1 MGCACPKSDVFSAGV
16 VMHVL
21 MTNRFPFSPAM
32 FDDEA
37 SDNYVGSPKMTE
49 INGKLHKHQI
59 RFGREWNKFPDAR
72 DLCEAML
79 EVDVQKR
86 PDLCFFLIFL
96 LMLTNF
102 WQILRGSFSAVS
114 KPKFASKC

>member
-1 MGCACPKSDVFSAGV
+1 
-16 VMHVL
+16 MHVL

-86 PDLCFFLIFL
+86 PD
-96 LMLTNF
+96 THKA
-102 WQILRGSFSAVS
+102 LRHPWFQYSAGRSFPLSAQ
-114 KPKFASKC
+114 AA